1 MAITGKPIAM
11 GISGG
16 TVYFPVSYTAR
27 HSMRDDGSVVLLES
41 GQATFDKPT
50 PGNSDHS
57 RRQKRH
63 GGAGWHLRRGD
74 RQRGR
79 HDLFRRHRKWRGAC
93 DADKRSV
100 RYEIRIG

>member
-41 GQATFDKPT
+41 GQATFEKPT
-50 PGNSDHS
+50 PATVTTAEC
-57 RRQKRH
+57 H

-74 RQRGR
+74 RQ
-79 HDLFRRHRKWRGAC
+79 
-93 DADKRSV
+93 
-100 RYEIRIG
+100 